1 MSYLCGQMFQNM
13 KANTLTKQLDE
24 AINTFALDV
33 ERKQN
38 LKTNI
43 VNLTYQKFFSLKYLI
58 VLAIRDGIP
67 FNLFNM
73 IKQVTPFTDDDWT
86 AFLGLSAKSLQRYKL
101 QRDFRFKPIH
111 TEKIIEVAE
120 VTNFGI
126 SVFDTLDK
134 FKLWLNT
141 PNFALGSS
149 KPIEMIKNSYGK
161 ELVMAELTRID
172 HGIFV

>member
-1 MSYLCGQMFQNM
+1 M
-13 KANTLTKQLDE
+13 KANTLTKELDE

-58 VLAIRDGIP
+58 VLSIRDGIP

-86 AFLGLSAKSLQRYKL
+86 AFLGLSAKSLQRYKS
-101 QRDFRFKPIH
+101 QPNFRFKPIH

-126 SVFDTLDK
+126 NVFDTLEK